1 MNLEQLI
8 GMACFIWQM
17 FLIMLLSIFSQTLYL
32 TKLMIGTHFG
42 WMILLKPKLNKKKA
56 FKLGSYYKIY

>member
-1 MNLEQLI
+1 MHLEQLI

-56 FKLGSYYKIY
+56 FKLGSY